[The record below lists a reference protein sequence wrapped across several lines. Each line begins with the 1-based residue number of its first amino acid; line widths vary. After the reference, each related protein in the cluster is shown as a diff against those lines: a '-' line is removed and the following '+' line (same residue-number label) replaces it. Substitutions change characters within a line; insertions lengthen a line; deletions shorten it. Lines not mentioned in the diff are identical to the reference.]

1 MGLFSL
7 FKKSQKSPD
16 LPRLEPS
23 QEWHYHTRD
32 AEEMSTLKILKIE
45 NEEGHGR
52 IVHIAISGLKIKNPN
67 HPTGFT
73 DEILHLPVTEE
84 FVCNSIT
91 TLVQVNGA
99 LPDYASGYEQWKSAF
114 EAKKAGVFKMPIAEI
129 VLFIEKTLTP

>member
-7 FKKSQKSPD
+7 FKKSQKSSD
-16 LPRLEPS
+16 LPRLESS

-32 AEEMSTLKILKIE
+32 GEEMST
-45 NEEGHGR
+45 
-52 IVHIAISGLKIKNPN
+52 LKIKNPN

-99 LPDYASGYEQWKSAF
+99 LDYASGYEQWKSAF
-114 EAKKAGVFKMPIAEI
+114 EAKKAGVFKMPVAEI
-129 VLFIEKTLTP
+129 VLFIQKTLTP